1 MSRALGNAKLKAA
14 RQAAGFASQQDLAT
28 ALTTAGKQI
37 GVPVTIT
44 DRQVRRWESAEPPWP
59 RAEHQRVLSHVLS
72 LPVEQLGFTA
82 PWETAGTNGHP
93 NGVTRRTVAL
103 GGALAVGAAA
113 LPLPTAAGT
122 GRQPA
127 TVASDYTVVTAAH
140 RRLYWT
146 VQPVQMH
153 PTVVEHARLGT
164 ALLTETAGLPRTILA
179 RALAETYL
187 MAGRMEFFDLRKPE
201 QAGDTYI
208 RALQAAQEADEPL
221 LGAAI
226 LAHSA
231 FIPGWAGDRTGMGE
245 RMAGAR
251 AMARR
256 GPASA
261 EMLAW
266 LDCVEAECETRCG
279 NVRAALHL
287 INHAEDVLA
296 AGGDHETPQWLD
308 WFTPVRLQTFKGHTQ
323 LKAGHTQAARDTL
336 TAALDLL
343 PADAGKQ
350 RVVVLGDL
358 AGVEAAER
366 RPAEACNWALE
377 ALDQL
382 AASWYE
388 MGMDRIR
395 EVRTTLQPWADE
407 DCVRRLDDRL
417 YGWSTSVSALQ
428 R

>member
-1 MSRALGNAKLKAA
+1 MVRPAGNVKLKAA
-14 RQAAGFASQQDLAT
+14 RQAAGFGSRETFAE
-28 ALTTAGKQI
+28 ALTRSARQNGSR
-37 GVPVTIT
+37 VTFT
-44 DRQVRRWESAEPPWP
+44 ERSVRRWESEDPGWP
-59 RAEHQRVLSHVLS
+59 REAAQKALTRLLS
-72 LPVEQLGFTA
+72 LPLEELGFTP
-82 PWETAGTNGHP
+82 PWVTGTASGGSP
-93 NGVTRRTVAL
+93 ISSRTVARGKPL
-103 GGALAVGAAA
+103 ALGAAA
-113 LPLPTAAGT
+113 LPLPAAGTT

-127 TVASDYTVVTAAH
+127 SVAADYSLITAAH
-140 RRLYWT
+140 RHLYWT
-146 VQPVQMH
+146 VQPAQLH
-153 PTVVEHARLGT
+153 PTVAEHARLGT

-179 RALAETYL
+179 RALAETFL
-187 MAGRMEFFDLRKPE
+187 MAGRMEFFDLRKP
-201 QAGDTYI
+201 AAAADTYI

-221 LGAAI
+221 LGAAV

-231 FIPGWAGDRTGMGE
+231 FIPGWDGDRTAMGE

-256 GPASA
+256 GPTSA

-279 NVRAALHL
+279 NHRAALHL
-287 INHAEDVLA
+287 LGHAEDLLA
-296 AGGDHETPQWLD
+296 AGSENVSPEWLD
-308 WFTPVRLQTFKGHTQ
+308 WFSPIRLAAFKGNTQ

-336 TAALDLL
+336 LAVLGQL

-395 EVRTTLQPWADE
+395 EVRTSLQPWSNE
-407 DCVRRLDDRL
+407 DCVKRLDDRL
-417 YGWSTSVSALQ
+417 YGWSATVSALQ

>member
-1 MSRALGNAKLKAA
+1 MTRPAGNTKLKSA
-14 RQAAGFASQQDLAT
+14 RVAAGYGSRETFAT
-28 ALTTAGKQI
+28 ALTNTARQA
-37 GVPVTIT
+37 GVRVTIT
-44 DRQVRRWESAEPPWP
+44 ERTVRRWESDNPGWP
-59 RAEHQRVLSHVLS
+59 RDPAQQALTRLLN
-72 LPVEQLGFTA
+72 LPLDDLGFTP
-82 PWETAGTNGHP
+82 PWENNGQSAP
-93 NGVTRRTVAL
+93 ASSRRVNAPAIPLSVSTP
-103 GGALAVGAAA
+103 A
-113 LPLPTAAGT
+113 LPLPTAPT
-122 GRQPA
+122 GLQPA
-127 TVASDYTVVTAAH
+127 TVAADYAIITAAH

-146 VQPVQMH
+146 VQPTQLH

-164 ALLTETAGLPRTILA
+164 ALLTETSGLPRTVLA
-179 RALAETYL
+179 RALAESSL
-187 MAGRMEFFDLRKPE
+187 MAGRIEFFDLRKPD
-201 QAGDTYI
+201 QAADTYV

-231 FIPGWAGDRTGMGE
+231 FVPGWAGDHHAMVE

-256 GPASA
+256 APASA
-261 EMLAW
+261 ELWAW

-287 INHAEDVLA
+287 LGHAEDMLA
-296 AGGDHETPQWLD
+296 DGGDVAAPDWMD
-308 WFTPVRLQTFKGHTQ
+308 WFSPVRLAAFKGNTQ

-336 TAALDLL
+336 TRVLDEL

-358 AGVEAAER
+358 AAVEAAEKH
-366 RPAEACNWALE
+366 PAEACARVEE

-382 AASWYE
+382 DASRYE
-388 MGMDRIR
+388 MGMDRVR
-395 EVRTTLQPWADE
+395 EVRRALQPWAEE

-417 YGWSTSVSALQ
+417 YGWSASVSALQ

>member
-1 MSRALGNAKLKAA
+1 MARPAGNVKLKAA
-14 RQAAGFASQQDLAT
+14 RQAAGYGSREAFAT
-28 ALTTAGKQI
+28 ALTNGARQSGI
-37 GVPVTIT
+37 RVTIT
-44 DRQVRRWESAEPPWP
+44 ERTVRRWESDNPGWP
-59 RAEHQRVLSHVLS
+59 RDPAQKALTRLLN
-72 LPVEQLGFTA
+72 LPIENLGFTP
-82 PWETAGTNGHP
+82 PWAEADSATDGIS
-93 NGVTRRTVAL
+93 RRTVAL
-103 GGALAVGAAA
+103 TVPLAVGAAA
-113 LPLPTAAGT
+113 LPLPAAGNL

-127 TVASDYTVVTAAH
+127 TVAADFTTVTAAH

-164 ALLTETAGLPRTILA
+164 ALLSETAGVPRTVLA

-187 MAGRMEFFDLRKPE
+187 MAGRMEFFDLRKPD

-208 RALQAAQEADEPL
+208 RALQAAQEANEPL
-221 LGAAI
+221 LGAAV

-231 FIPGWAGDRTGMGE
+231 FIPGWTGDRTGMGE

-251 AMARR
+251 AMGRR

-279 NVRAALHL
+279 NLRAALHL
-287 INHAEDVLA
+287 LNHSEDVLTS
-296 AGGDHETPQWLD
+296 GNEYETPEWMD
-308 WFTPVRLQTFKGHTQ
+308 WFSPVRLAAFKGNTQ

-336 TAALDLL
+336 LRVLDEL
-343 PADAGKQ
+343 PSDAGKQ

-366 RPAEACNWALE
+366 HPEQACDWALQ

-395 EVRTTLQPWADE
+395 EVRTVLQEWANE
-407 DCVRRLDDRL
+407 DCVKALDDRL
-417 YGWSTSVSALQ
+417 YGWSASVSALQ